1 MERMGLAQNKR
12 TSKGPFIIAANLLM
26 RANAQDDLTR
36 FYDSLILLVHY
47 LSLNG
52 CSVGQYMYMMYS

>member
-36 FYDSLILLVHY
+36 FYGKLLLVHY
-47 LSLNG
+47 LSLMA
-52 CSVGQYMYMMYS
+52 VQ